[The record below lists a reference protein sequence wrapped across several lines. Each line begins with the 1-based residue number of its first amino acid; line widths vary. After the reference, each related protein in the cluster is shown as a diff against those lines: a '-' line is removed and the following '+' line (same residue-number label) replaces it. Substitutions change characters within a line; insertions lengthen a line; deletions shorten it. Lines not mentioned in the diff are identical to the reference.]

1 MGPRSACAI
10 MAKKNMGGS
19 TYKKAPSF
27 FLVENC
33 HDMRATLTQHVVHAQ
48 ASLVVLLRELVVGG
62 ALLARHE
69 ALELKL
75 LAGPHHGGDPLAL
88 LTERVPLLRDDLS
101 PLVLRE
107 RGLAETTLPM

>member
-1 MGPRSACAI
+1 

-48 ASLVVLLRELVVGG
+48 ASLVVLLREFVVRG
-62 ALLARHE
+62 ALLAGHE

-75 LAGPHHGGDPLAL
+75 LGGIKI
-88 LTERVPLLRDDLS
+88 
-101 PLVLRE
+101 
-107 RGLAETTLPM
+107 